1 MGTFTRKC
9 WNSWLELCWIFVST
23 ELFTVRRIEWW
34 FCSVK
39 NKKYCDICQCHFIL
53 SKYFFLKISGGRCE
67 TKPSGWNRFV
77 NLRRFVMNYKDQC
90 IFSYF
95 IWQKF
100 INISLLGCSVF
111 LINVFILVYGH
122 GAARAQESPPHEK
135 CIRHLKTHLAQLS
148 SWQKHSNVNYS
159 KIFVLRWL
167 RHCHDQGYNIN
178 ISLGKYFQYYDTKMN
193 IGRIYPDQ
201 KWFLKDFL
209 KTLFWINLS
218 SIIFLQSSFRIPK
231 RFLMKLKSLG
241 ILL

>member
-1 MGTFTRKC
+1 MY
-9 WNSWLELCWIFVST
+9 IFVFYLT
-23 ELFTVRRIEWW
+23 KIYQYFTTWI
-34 FCSVK
+34 
-39 NKKYCDICQCHFIL
+39 I
-53 SKYFFLKISGGRCE
+53 
-67 TKPSGWNRFV
+67 V
-77 NLRRFVMNYKDQC
+77 N
-90 IFSYF
+90 
-95 IWQKF
+95 
-100 INISLLGCSVF
+100 VF
-111 LINVFILVYGH
+111 LLNVFILVYGH